1 MDYLDIQLVR
11 PPVAVRRPVAA
22 GERALAR
29 ALVVGFR
36 VHVTLPCYSPER
48 VPPCSRP
55 LYRDHSTLESDPAS
69 WLGQD
74 SRGTRR
80 YRKARHFGDD
90 FCSVVADRP
99 GVICGKLRADCNC
112 IRATAGIAWQMP

>member
-1 MDYLDIQLVR
+1 MEYLDIQLVR

-36 VHVTLPCYSPER
+36 VHVTLPSYSPER

-74 SRGTRR
+74 SRGTCR

-90 FCSVVADRP
+90 FMFRRRGSAGRD
-99 GVICGKLRADCNC
+99 LRQ
-112 IRATAGIAWQMP
+112 IAR

>member
-1 MDYLDIQLVR
+1 MEYLDIQLVR

-36 VHVTLPCYSPER
+36 VHVTLPSSSVFR
-48 VPPCSRP
+48 LVPGP
-55 LYRDHSTLESDPAS
+55 YRNHSTLESDPAS

-74 SRGTRR
+74 SRGTCR

-90 FCSVVADRP
+90 FMFRRRGSAGRD
-99 GVICGKLRADCNC
+99 LRQ
-112 IRATAGIAWQMP
+112 IAR

>member
-1 MDYLDIQLVR
+1 MEYLDIQLVR

-36 VHVTLPCYSPER
+36 VHVTLPSYSPER

-55 LYRDHSTLESDPAS
+55 YTGIILPWKVILLHGWGKTRAGRAVTERPGISEMTL
-69 WLGQD
+69 
-74 SRGTRR
+74 
-80 YRKARHFGDD
+80 
-90 FCSVVADRP
+90 CSVVADRP
-99 GVICGKLRADCNC
+99 GVICGKLRADCDC
-112 IRATAGIAWQMP
+112 IRSTAGVA

>member
-1 MDYLDIQLVR
+1 MEYLDIQLVR

-36 VHVTLPCYSPER
+36 VHVTLPSYSPER

-74 SRGTRR
+74 SRGTCR
-80 YRKARHFGDD
+80 YRKARISEMTL
-90 FCSVVADRP
+90 CSVVADRP
-99 GVICGKLRADCNC
+99 GVICGKLRADCDC
-112 IRATAGIAWQMP
+112 IRSTAGVA